1 MDNRQY
7 PLTGTEQGDRRAGM
21 AISVL
26 AVAGWAYLLTSA
38 IQGRFRWA
46 GIATAS
52 AVLCVLASVWLRH
65 RRSRYV
71 NVARGIGWVCLA
83 IALTLI
89 VRDWFR

>member
-1 MDNRQY
+1 MDNRRY

-21 AISVL
+21 AISIL

-38 IQGRFRWA
+38 IQGHLRWA
-46 GIATAS
+46 GVATAS
-52 AVLCVLASVWLRH
+52 AVLCLVAAVWLRQ
-65 RRSRYV
+65 RRPRYV
-71 NVARGIGWVCLA
+71 NVARGVGGVCLA